1 MARRRREEEE
11 EAAKVKEDIERRLQV
26 EKAAGR
32 YYEEVFALTEHAAS
46 LEVELLETQERLLE
60 EERMH
65 NEIMRLIVE
74 LLTR

>member
-1 MARRRREEEE
+1 MARRRQEEED
-11 EAAKVKEDIERRLQV
+11 AERRRQV

-32 YYEEVFALTEHAAS
+32 YNQDVFALTEHAAS
-46 LEVELLETQERLLE
+46 LEVELRETQERLLE

>member
-1 MARRRREEEE
+1 MTRRRREEEE
-11 EAAKVKEDIERRLQV
+11 EAAEVKEEIERHLQV

-32 YYEEVFALTEHAAS
+32 YHEEMFALTEHAAS
-46 LEVELLETQERLLE
+46 LEAELRETQERLLE
-60 EERMH
+60 EEHMH